1 MSLFSPRD
9 QRANRKQEAQEEQPP
24 SGRGGDAGFP
34 RCQGPGPVRGG
45 PTPCGDPRG
54 LPGPQQKQGG
64 PRGRPGG
71 NLARAAQEGREPGL
85 AERSSRRSSFPQDAL
100 WLQEVSNLSEWLSP
114 GP

>member
-9 QRANRKQEAQEEQPP
+9 QRANRKQEAQEGQPP
-24 SGRGGDAGFP
+24 PGRGGDAGFP

-45 PTPCGDPRG
+45 PAPC
-54 LPGPQQKQGG
+54 GG

-71 NLARAAQEGREPGL
+71 NPARAAQEAREPGL
-85 AERSSRRSSFPQDAL
+85 AERASRRSSFPQDAL

-114 GP
+114 SP